1 MSFVFKLG
9 LIAVKKKVDC
19 HWKLQLLTGSSGQRL
34 LILLILNCLQLKPM
48 ELKQTQW
55 NFGPEPGTTVLPHLL
70 LWAVYLPLLSFSH
83 ASFQS
88 SFFLFSLVFEV
99 VFLSVVDC
107 LPFILFLIIVIICL
121 CLSKNNKSLIK
132 KKTLLWHQSCIR
144 LNLRL
149 TLWQQQSKQKEQSQV
164 FQKLVWLST
173 GVIKAKLWKCMHF
186 LSRQQR
192 YIVVASRFCAAFGR
206 AQVEGTFALPSLFP
220 PSSVLIRF
228 HVTRRHESGRPW
240 WCCSAPPPRP
250 SPTSPVFAARCLGVQ
265 QQESCFALCFFGAFQ
280 H

>member
-9 LIAVKKKVDC
+9 LIAVKKK
-19 HWKLQLLTGSSGQRL
+19 LTVTGNFSCSLAAVQRL

-132 KKTLLWHQSCIR
+132 KTLLWPQSCIR

-192 YIVVASRFCAAFGR
+192 YIVVASRFCAAYMDINTINSFKLT
-206 AQVEGTFALPSLFP
+206 VISLALNWYLNETSAHFTPCC
-220 PSSVLIRF
+220 SVKS
-228 HVTRRHESGRPW
+228 TERPW
-240 WCCSAPPPRP
+240 
-250 SPTSPVFAARCLGVQ
+250 LGFLSLVDNDWKPA
-265 QQESCFALCFFGAFQ
+265 ENYKNGCNLDLAEVKVR
-280 H
+280 